1 MADRDRANRKG
12 FAVSCALE
20 FLAALVAVVLTVS
33 YRLENRRRDKLYG
46 KPVPDATV
54 DTLELADK
62 VRDSL
67 C

>member
-1 MADRDRANRKG
+1 MIVSTFNRKG
-12 FAVSCALE
+12 FAVTCALQ
-20 FLAALVAVVLTVS
+20 FLAALAAVVLTVS

-62 VRDSL
+62 VCHSRW
-67 C
+67 